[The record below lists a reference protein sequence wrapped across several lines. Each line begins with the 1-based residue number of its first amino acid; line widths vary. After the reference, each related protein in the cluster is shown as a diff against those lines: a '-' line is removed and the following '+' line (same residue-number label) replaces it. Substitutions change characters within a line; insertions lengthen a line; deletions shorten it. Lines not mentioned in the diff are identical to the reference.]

1 MPQQMVGIS
10 LCQQNMNV
18 MKKILSLA
26 LLTMVATLSNASTT
40 GTFSLIEINPAHG
53 TEQFVW
59 SDSSKHVYGAGE
71 LSNMTELNGNLY
83 FIAQDTFGNEELW
96 MSNGTPE
103 GTSLVKDI
111 NPDGSAQMGNI
122 ITVGNKLLFMASDN
136 SNWDFDLFSSDGTPQ
151 GTTKIADLNQN
162 WNDGL
167 SAQRAARFG
176 DKFLFCT
183 NTDLISTDG
192 TAGGTKSLLSIT
204 NYSPA
209 QGYCEVNGKA
219 YFILSNNFGKP
230 QLWMTDGTTQGTQM
244 ALNLGD
250 SASIISVE
258 KLLAFN
264 NKLYMVASISGQGS
278 DLFTFD
284 GNVNGHF
291 ARIELVPGSNAYPQ
305 NVTVA
310 NNELLFVASNM
321 TGTNLYHITSGN
333 ATPQLVASAAA
344 INIYGSLSVC
354 NNAVYFTSDVQNQIH
369 WVSLSD
375 LSHQVLTLPNHTMP
389 GYFSWSDNIL
399 VGTGGKIFF
408 AAYDTATNKQVFME
422 SNGTPEGTFVVMPAG
437 ANTEHPFNILLS
449 CGAVDQFDFKVWGNK
464 IVVPANFTNAGR
476 ELWIYEPQGLV
487 NGIETV
493 KIKNDVQLFPNP
505 TSSQLNF
512 KISNANYC
520 ETNVTVTNMNGEV
533 MLKKTVVGETSSVDV
548 SALAAGNY
556 CISFSSLQNATTV
569 KKFVVLK

>member
-1 MPQQMVGIS
+1 MVGIS

-18 MKKILSLA
+18 MKQTLSLT
-26 LLTMVATLSNASTT
+26 LFMLATLLGNATT

-53 TEQFVW
+53 TEQFMW

-83 FIAQDTFGNEELW
+83 FVAQDTFGNEELW
-96 MSNGTPE
+96 MTNGTQE
-103 GTSLVKDI
+103 GTTLVKDF

-122 ITVGNKLLFMASDN
+122 VTVGNKLLFMAADN

-151 GTTKIADLNQN
+151 GTQKIADLNQN

-176 DKFLFCT
+176 NNFLFCT

-192 TAGGTKSLLSIT
+192 TVGGTKSLLSIT

-244 ALNLGD
+244 AHNLGD

-278 DLFTFD
+278 DLFSFD
-284 GNVNGHF
+284 GNVNGTLTH
-291 ARIELVPGSNAYPQ
+291 IELVPGSNSYPQ
-305 NVTVA
+305 SVTVA
-310 NNELLFVASNM
+310 NNQLLFVASNM
-321 TGTNLYHITSGN
+321 TGTNLYKMS
-333 ATPQLVASAAA
+333 ATDAVPQIIASAA
-344 INIYGSLSVC
+344 NVNVSGGLSFY
-354 NNAVYFTSDVQNQIH
+354 NNAVYFLGDNTQQIH
-369 WVSLSD
+369 WVNLTD
-375 LSHQVLTLPNHTMP
+375 FTHHVLNLTNYSIPNSFFTSTD
-389 GYFSWSDNIL
+389 FL

-408 AAYDTATNKQVFME
+408 AAYDTATGKQVFVE
-422 SNGTPEGTFVVMPAG
+422 SNGTAEGTFSIMPTG
-437 ANTEHPFNILLS
+437 SNTEHPFNVLTG
-449 CGAVDQFDFKVWGNK
+449 CGIIDVFDFKVWGDK
-464 IVVPANFTNAGR
+464 IVVPGNFTDAGR

-487 NGIETV
+487 NGLETV
-493 KIKNDVQLFPNP
+493 KNKNEVQLFPNP
-505 TSSQLNF
+505 TSSKLNF
-512 KISNANYC
+512 KIANANYC
-520 ETNVTVTNMNGEV
+520 ETNLTVTNMNGEV
-533 MLKKTVVGETSSVDV
+533 VLKKTVVGETSSVDV
-548 SALAAGNY
+548 STLASGNY

-569 KKFVVLK
+569 KKFIVVK